1 MDFPGALIPQL
12 VDYLDGHTALAIE
25 AVDKS
30 HAFHVGKCR
39 AELLKGSLI
48 RTPGQWV
55 PALHY
60 NHMWCLLR
68 LGDRGI
74 LPNWPVWLYSAVKFV
89 SRPSLF
95 KFLLIFDELCM
106 SHSARDLLVPRL
118 GHDQPVVFEMAFA
131 RIELTCLW
139 SHRAVGE
146 YQYAHFLKRGTFRA
160 FTHERYKGEMKFVLA
175 FDRPWVKYLRR
186 RCFVCERASSLRLD
200 LRCPVDDSFWL
211 SIDYF
216 DIERECFL
224 PLSSKICK
232 LVSRQRPVPLM
243 LAVSVPAGVES
254 CKSAFC
260 GVLRC

>member
-12 VDYLDGHTALAIE
+12 VGYLDGHTALAIE

-48 RTPGQWV
+48 RTPGQRV

-68 LGDRGI
+68 LTDRGI

-118 GHDQPVVFEMAFA
+118 AHDQ
-131 RIELTCLW
+131 R
-139 SHRAVGE
+139 
-146 YQYAHFLKRGTFRA
+146 
-160 FTHERYKGEMKFVLA
+160 
-175 FDRPWVKYLRR
+175 
-186 RCFVCERASSLRLD
+186 SLRNGLCAYRTHVS
-200 LRCPVDDSFWL
+200 LESPCCRRVPVCP
-211 SIDYF
+211 
-216 DIERECFL
+216 FL
-224 PLSSKICK
+224 EARNFP
-232 LVSRQRPVPLM
+232 
-243 LAVSVPAGVES
+243 GVY
-254 CKSAFC
+254 A
-260 GVLRC
+260 